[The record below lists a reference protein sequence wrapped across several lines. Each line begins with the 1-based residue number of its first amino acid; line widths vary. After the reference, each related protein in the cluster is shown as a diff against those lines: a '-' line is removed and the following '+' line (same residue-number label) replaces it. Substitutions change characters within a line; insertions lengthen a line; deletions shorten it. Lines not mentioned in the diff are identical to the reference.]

1 MLRIMNLPVKIEWN
15 KLDVNGSFFIP
26 CLDAKP
32 VEEFIKREGARRRFN
47 VVCKQV
53 VEKGRYGLRCWRIE

>member
-15 KLDVNGSFFIP
+15 KLTVNGSFFIP
-26 CLDAKP
+26 CLDTKP
-32 VEEFIKREGARRRFN
+32 VEEFIKREGARHRYN

-53 VEKGRYGLRCWRIE
+53 VEKGRYGLRCWRVE

>member
-1 MLRIMNLPVKIEWN
+1 MLRIMNLPVKIKWN
-15 KLDVNGSFFIP
+15 KLTVNGSFFIP
-26 CLDAKP
+26 CLDIKP
-32 VEEFIKREGARRRFN
+32 VEEFIKREGIRHRYN